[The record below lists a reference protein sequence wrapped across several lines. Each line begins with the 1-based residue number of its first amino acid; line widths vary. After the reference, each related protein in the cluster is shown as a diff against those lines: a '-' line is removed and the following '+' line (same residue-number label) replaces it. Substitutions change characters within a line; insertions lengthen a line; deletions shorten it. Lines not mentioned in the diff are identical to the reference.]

1 MNIHSLND
9 INNNNNNNINN
20 NNNTNNT
27 HTHLSNIFTTCFPKH
42 IFHIKTISFI
52 LLCIFITIPILS
64 YFMYLLSSCPSY
76 LCFLYLYGGTSSS
89 IVIHNYYYHTLITSL
104 FLQYDFIQLLI
115 NLLFFVFISFISEYT
130 VQSKVHFGL
139 ILFVSGITANVISIT
154 FEPYNVHVGCDGA
167 FYGLCGLLVL
177 TFVLNYNCMS
187 YNYRIS
193 YFVFIGFIAFN
204 VLLCLLGSN
213 RLSTV
218 LGGLLFGVMGSYV
231 CVFDRN
237 GKEKLKLRY
246 EWYSSSNGTNN
257 NNNNENIFVQKDK
270 EYRYKIIWY
279 ICMSI
284 LVFVPLCCIV
294 YTCKKGYPDMID
306 LVCPKLNA
314 THIQ

>member
-9 INNNNNNNINN
+9 INNNNNNN
-20 NNNTNNT
+20 NNTNNT
-27 HTHLSNIFTTCFPKH
+27 HSHISNIFTTCFPKH
-42 IFHIKTISFI
+42 IFHTKTISFI
-52 LLCIFITIPILS
+52 LICIFITIPILS
-64 YFMYLLSSCPSY
+64 YFIYLLSSYPSY

-130 VQSKVHFGL
+130 IQSKLHFGL
-139 ILFVSGITANVISIT
+139 ILFISGITANVISIT
-154 FEPYNVHVGCDGA
+154 FDPYNVHVGCDGA

-177 TFVLNYNCMS
+177 TFVLNYNFMS

-218 LGGLLFGVMGSYV
+218 LGGLMFGVLGSYV
-231 CVFDRN
+231 CVFGRN

-246 EWYSSSNGTNN
+246 EWYNSGSSSSGANN
-257 NNNNENIFVQKDK
+257 NNNDNIFVQKDK
-270 EYRYKIIWY
+270 EYKYKIMWY
-279 ICMSI
+279 ICVLI
-284 LVFVPLCCIV
+284 LVFVPVCCIV
-294 YTCKKGYPDMID
+294 YIEKKTYPNMID
-306 LVCPKLNA
+306 LVCHKVNV